1 MDESA
6 ARLKEKFEKLM
17 KEAAATAVAL
27 SRADG
32 TVEGVPHY
40 SVIEL
45 HAHQLG
51 RQLSR
56 EIQQQQM
63 TEVAIGQALR
73 AKCPKCGTVCELGG
87 GKRAATSIDGPVEI
101 QELKGHCRRCR
112 RDFFPATGSI
122 GP

>member
-1 MDESA
+1 MDEST
-6 ARLKEKFEKLM
+6 ARLKEKFEQLM
-17 KEAAATAVAL
+17 KEAAAAAVAL

-32 TVEGVPHY
+32 SIKGVPHY

-51 RQLSR
+51 RQLSC
-56 EIQQQQM
+56 EIQQQQ
-63 TEVAIGQALR
+63 TIEVATEQTLR
-73 AKCPKCGTVCELGG
+73 AKCPKCGTVCELAGC
-87 GKRAATSIDGPVEI
+87 KRAVTSIDGAVEI
-101 QELKGHCRRCR
+101 QELKGYCRRCR